1 MATAAAQAR
10 LMSLTMYKSDLE
22 FKLMTLSTQ
31 RSGIHKL
38 TADYAAAYAEMGGT
52 ENLEDDA
59 YVVALNKQEEFLEQ
73 QQTQVETQ
81 LAEVNAEFDSIEKLV
96 ETNIKKDFKL
106 NFGS

>member
-22 FKLMTLSTQ
+22 FKLMNLSTQ
-31 RSGIHKL
+31 RQGITKL
-38 TADYAAAYAEMGGT
+38 SADYAAAYADMGGT

-59 YVVALNKQEEFLEQ
+59 YVIALQKQEEFLEQ
-73 QQTQVETQ
+73 KQTQIETQ
-81 LAEVNAEFDSIEKLV
+81 LQECNAEFDSIEKLV

>member
-22 FKLMTLSTQ
+22 FKLMTVCTQKQGVSKLS
-31 RSGIHKL
+31 
-38 TADYAAAYAEMGGT
+38 ADYAAAYADIGGT
-52 ENLEDDA
+52 ESLEDDA
-59 YVVALNKQEEFLEQ
+59 YIVALQKQEEFLDQ
-73 QQTQVETQ
+73 QKTQVETQ

-96 ETNIKKDFKL
+96 ETNIKKEFKL

>member
-22 FKLMTLSTQ
+22 FKLMNLSTQ
-31 RSGIHKL
+31 RQGITKL
-38 TADYAAAYAEMGGT
+38 SADYAAAYAEMGGT
-52 ENLEDDA
+52 ESLEDDA
-59 YVVALNKQEEFLEQ
+59 YVVALQKQEEYLEQ
-73 QQTQVETQ
+73 QQTQIETQ
-81 LAEVNAEFDSIEKLV
+81 LQECNAEFDSIEKLV